1 MPIVCGMATIEVDE
15 DRFAAMLAELKPH
28 LDERQ
33 WRLTLGAQAR
43 ALGRGGISRVA
54 GLTGSHPDTVARG
67 ARELEQGIEPD
78 GRVRQPGAGRPP
90 ATDLDPGLVDALRKL
105 VEPET
110 RGDPMQPLVWTTKST
125 GNLAGELGKAGR
137 PVSADTVGRLLKD
150 RLGYS
155 LQGNARTIEG
165 SQHPDRDAQ
174 FGYINELVTWCLA
187 AGIPV
192 ISVDCKKK
200 ELVGNF
206 KNGGAEWEPKGSPR
220 RVNDHDFADKELG
233 KVAPYGIYDL
243 AANAGWVNV
252 GTDHETAAFA
262 VESIRRWWKPAGAQA
277 YPGARQLLITA
288 DCGGSNGSRRRL
300 WKVELAKLATEL
312 GIQITVVHLPPG
324 AQCRCLSSA
333 NFREL
338 AVVGA

>member
-1 MPIVCGMATIEVDE
+1 MATVEVDE

-54 GLTGSHPDTVARG
+54 GLTGSHPDTVSRG
-67 ARELEQGIEPD
+67 ARELEQGIEPG
-78 GRVRQPGAGRPP
+78 GRVRQPGAGRPS
-90 ATDLDPGLVDALRKL
+90 ATGLDPGLVAALRKL
-105 VEPET
+105 AEPET

-125 GNLAGELGKAGR
+125 GTLAGELGRAGR

-155 LQGNARTIEG
+155 LQGNAKTIEG

-174 FGYINELVTWCLA
+174 FRYINDLVTWCLA

-200 ELVGNF
+200 ELAGNF
-206 KNGGAEWEPKGSPR
+206 NNGGAEWEPEGSPR
-220 RVNDHDFADKELG
+220 RVNDHDFADKQLG
-233 KVAPYGIYDL
+233 KVAPYGSCDL

-262 VESIRRWWKPAGAQA
+262 VESIRRWWQSAGAPA
-277 YPGARQLLITA
+277 YPAPA
-288 DCGGSNGSRRRL
+288 SC
-300 WKVELAKLATEL
+300 
-312 GIQITVVHLPPG
+312 
-324 AQCRCLSSA
+324 
-333 NFREL
+333 
-338 AVVGA
+338 

>member
-1 MPIVCGMATIEVDE
+1 M
-15 DRFAAMLAELKPH
+15 
-28 LDERQ
+28 
-33 WRLTLGAQAR
+33 
-43 ALGRGGISRVA
+43 
-54 GLTGSHPDTVARG
+54 
-67 ARELEQGIEPD
+67 
-78 GRVRQPGAGRPP
+78 
-90 ATDLDPGLVDALRKL
+90 
-105 VEPET
+105 
-110 RGDPMQPLVWTTKST
+110 
-125 GNLAGELGKAGR
+125 
-137 PVSADTVGRLLKD
+137 GRLLKD

-155 LQGNARTIEG
+155 LQGNAKTIEG

-174 FGYINELVTWCLA
+174 FGYINDLVTWCLA

-192 ISVDCKKK
+192 ISIDCKKK

-262 VESIRRWWKPAGAQA
+262 VESIRRWWKSAGAQA

-312 GIQITVVHLPPG
+312 GIEITVAHLPPG
-324 AQCRCLSSA
+324 ASKWNKIEHRLFSA
-333 NFREL
+333 ISMNWRGRPLESHQVILETIRATTTRTGLRVQAEL
-338 AVVGA
+338 DTGSYPTGIKITNKQMKNLTAQVITPHEFHPDWNYSIAPGYLGLDHDTPDIT

>member
-1 MPIVCGMATIEVDE
+1 MATVEVDE

-54 GLTGSHPDTVARG
+54 ALTRSHPDTVSRG
-67 ARELEQGIEPD
+67 ARELEQGIEPG
-78 GRVRQPGAGRPP
+78 GRVRQAGAGRPS
-90 ATDLDPGLVDALRKL
+90 ATDLDPGLVDALRAL

-155 LQGNARTIEG
+155 LQGNAKTIEG
-165 SQHPDRDAQ
+165 KQHPDRDAQ
-174 FGYINELVTWCLA
+174 FRYINDLVTWCLA

-192 ISVDCKKK
+192 ISIDCKKK
-200 ELVGNF
+200 EP
-206 KNGGAEWEPKGSPR
+206 APR
-220 RVNDHDFADKELG
+220 SAL
-233 KVAPYGIYDL
+233 
-243 AANAGWVNV
+243 
-252 GTDHETAAFA
+252 
-262 VESIRRWWKPAGAQA
+262 S
-277 YPGARQLLITA
+277 YP
-288 DCGGSNGSRRRL
+288 
-300 WKVELAKLATEL
+300 
-312 GIQITVVHLPPG
+312 
-324 AQCRCLSSA
+324 
-333 NFREL
+333 
-338 AVVGA
+338 

>member
-1 MPIVCGMATIEVDE
+1 MATVEVDE

-67 ARELEQGIEPD
+67 ARELEQGIEPG
-78 GRVRQPGAGRPP
+78 GRVRQPGAGRPS
-90 ATDLDPGLVDALRKL
+90 ATDLDPGLVAALRKL

-155 LQGNARTIEG
+155 LQGNAKTIEG
-165 SQHPDRDAQ
+165 KQHPDRDAQ
-174 FGYINELVTWCLA
+174 FRYINELVTWCLA

-220 RVNDHDFADKELG
+220 RVSDHDFADKELG

-262 VESIRRWWKPAGAQA
+262 VESIRRWW
-277 YPGARQLLITA
+277 
-288 DCGGSNGSRRRL
+288 
-300 WKVELAKLATEL
+300 
-312 GIQITVVHLPPG
+312 
-324 AQCRCLSSA
+324 
-333 NFREL
+333 
-338 AVVGA
+338 

>member
-1 MPIVCGMATIEVDE
+1 MPIVCGMATVEVDE

-54 GLTGSHPDTVARG
+54 GLMGSHPDTVARG
-67 ARELEQGIEPD
+67 ARELEQGIEPG
-78 GRVRQPGAGRPP
+78 GRVRQPGAGRPS
-90 ATDLDPGLVDALRKL
+90 ATDLDPGLVAALRKL

-155 LQGNARTIEG
+155 LQGNAKTIEG

-174 FGYINELVTWCLA
+174 FGHINELGTRCLA
-187 AGIPV
+187 AGTPR
-192 ISVDCKKK
+192 ISVDWHEKDP
-200 ELVGNF
+200 VGNVQ
-206 KNGGAEWEPKGSPR
+206 NGR
-220 RVNDHDFADKELG
+220 RG
-233 KVAPYGIYDL
+233 
-243 AANAGWVNV
+243 V
-252 GTDHETAAFA
+252 GPQ
-262 VESIRRWWKPAGAQA
+262 RPPARG
-277 YPGARQLLITA
+277 
-288 DCGGSNGSRRRL
+288 
-300 WKVELAKLATEL
+300 E
-312 GIQITVVHLPPG
+312 
-324 AQCRCLSSA
+324 
-333 NFREL
+333 
-338 AVVGA
+338 

>member
-1 MPIVCGMATIEVDE
+1 MATVEVDE

-54 GLTGSHPDTVARG
+54 ALTKLHPDTVSRG
-67 ARELEQGIEPD
+67 ARELEQGIEPG
-78 GRVRQPGAGRPP
+78 GRVRQAGAGRPS

-125 GNLAGELGKAGR
+125 GNLAGELGRAGR

-155 LQGNARTIEG
+155 LQGNAKTIEG
-165 SQHPDRDAQ
+165 KQHPDRDAQ
-174 FGYINELVTWCLA
+174 FRYINDLVTWCLA

-192 ISVDCKKK
+192 ISIDCKKK

-206 KNGGAEWEPKGSPR
+206 RNGGAEWEPKGSPR
-220 RVNDHDFADKELG
+220 QVNDHDFADKQLG
-233 KVAPYGIYDL
+233 KVAPYGIYDV
-243 AANAGWVNV
+243 AANSGWVNV

-262 VESIRRWWKPAGAQA
+262 VESIRRWWKAAGARPTRVPA
-277 YPGARQLLITA
+277 SCSSPRTAGGPTATGAGSGRWSWPGLRPN
-288 DCGGSNGSRRRL
+288 SGSRSPLPTCPRAPASGTKSSTGCSRRS
-300 WKVELAKLATEL
+300 
-312 GIQITVVHLPPG
+312 
-324 AQCRCLSSA
+324 R
-333 NFREL
+333 
-338 AVVGA
+338 